1 MYGNATYQDLAQSA
15 MLLCSDLMPLN
26 KEWRFIFRVASAGFL
41 IGALAASCILFNAP
55 NIFTNLSI
63 LFSPG
68 IWSFLPKIYG
78 KVPFTSDAV
87 ALWFSLGVAVLAN
100 GLLYAIAGAT
110 IAGVRWI
117 LKKAIDAVL
126 AQDRGHN

>member
-1 MYGNATYQDLAQSA
+1 
-15 MLLCSDLMPLN
+15 LN
-26 KEWRFIFRVASAGFL
+26 KDWRFIFRFASAGFL
-41 IGALAASCILFNAP
+41 IAALAASCILFNAP

-78 KVPFTSDAV
+78 KVPFTNGAV
-87 ALWFSLGVAVLAN
+87 ALWFSLGVATVAN

-110 IAGVRWI
+110 VAGVRWI